1 MSAQNIRLS
10 RVSHP
15 RGTAAAL
22 VLLVVFFLSFG
33 VIAEACTDVPT
44 QTAEVT
50 TLESAFK
57 D

>member
-10 RVSHP
+10 RISHP

-33 VIAEACTDVPT
+33 IIAEACTDVPAV
-44 QTAEVT
+44 TAEAT
-50 TLESAFK
+50 TLQSAFK